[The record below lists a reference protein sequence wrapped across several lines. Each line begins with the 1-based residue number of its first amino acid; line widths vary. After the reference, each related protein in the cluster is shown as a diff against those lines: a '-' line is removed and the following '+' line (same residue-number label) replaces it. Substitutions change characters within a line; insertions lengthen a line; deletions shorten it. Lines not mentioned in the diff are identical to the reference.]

1 MTRFFCSAY
10 LNNSLE
16 VDKLSARND
25 TRGND
30 VSEEIRKA
38 SMAGQDQIAP
48 VDKRIK
54 QSRDLA
60 KWYFISSISLVFIY
74 ILGNVFF
81 RYLGI

>member
-10 LNNSLE
+10 LIYSLE
-16 VDKLSARND
+16 VDKLSSRIH

-30 VSEEIRKA
+30 VSEEVRKA
-38 SMAGQDQIAP
+38 NMAGQDEIAP

>member
-16 VDKLSARND
+16 VDKLSARSE

-30 VSEEIRKA
+30 VSEEVRNA
-38 SMAGQDQIAP
+38 NMAGQDGIAP

-54 QSRDLA
+54 QSRDIA
-60 KWYFISSISLVFIY
+60 KWYFVISISLVF
-74 ILGNVFF
+74 LTFVGVVFLQ
-81 RYLGI
+81 YLGI

>member
-16 VDKLSARND
+16 VDKLLARSD

-30 VSEEIRKA
+30 VSEEVRNA
-38 SMAGQDQIAP
+38 NMAGQDGIAP

-54 QSRDLA
+54 QSRDIA
-60 KWYFISSISLVFIY
+60 KWYFVISIFLVFVSIVGA
-74 ILGNVFF
+74 LFF
-81 RYLGI
+81 QSQDF

>member
-10 LNNSLE
+10 LNYSLE
-16 VDKLSARND
+16 VDKLSARSD

-30 VSEEIRKA
+30 VSEEVRKA
-38 SMAGQDQIAP
+38 NMAGQDQIPP

-74 ILGNVFF
+74 ILGHVFF
-81 RYLGI
+81 RYLDI

>member
-1 MTRFFCSAY
+1 MTRFFSSAY

-16 VDKLSARND
+16 VDKLSARSD

-54 QSRDLA
+54 QSRDMA
-60 KWYFISSISLVFIY
+60 KWYFISSFSLVFIL
-74 ILGNVFF
+74 IVSNVFF
-81 RYLGI
+81 GYLGI

>member
-1 MTRFFCSAY
+1 MTRFLRSAY

-16 VDKLSARND
+16 VDKLSARSD

-30 VSEEIRKA
+30 VSEEVRKA
-38 SMAGQDQIAP
+38 SMAGQDGIAP

>member
-16 VDKLSARND
+16 VDKLLARSD
-25 TRGND
+25 TRVND
-30 VSEEIRKA
+30 VSEEVRKA
-38 SMAGQDQIAP
+38 NMAGQDGIAP

>member
-16 VDKLSARND
+16 VDKLSARSD

-30 VSEEIRKA
+30 VSEEVRNA
-38 SMAGQDQIAP
+38 NMAGQDGIAP

-54 QSRDLA
+54 QSRDIA
-60 KWYFISSISLVFIY
+60 KWYFVISISLVF
-74 ILGNVFF
+74 LTFVGVVFLQ
-81 RYLGI
+81 YLGI